1 MTEPESST
9 SPSRAKASRR
19 KRLAVL
25 VLVALV
31 GAAAWGA
38 YDVLVASHQE
48 DTDNAYVQGNIIQI
62 TPQVGGTVMSILA
75 DDNDFV
81 RAGAPLVKLDPA
93 DTQVALRQ
101 AEAGLAQTVRQVRQL
116 YANNATLTAQVQLR
130 ETDIAKAVAAQA
142 AAQSEL
148 QRTEQ
153 DVQRRLQLGARGAVS
168 AEELKHAESAQTA
181 ARTQLAAARA
191 GEQAARAGVAA
202 AREQLASNQAL
213 TQGVKIAEHPS
224 VKAAAAQL
232 RQAWLAAHRTELPA
246 PVDGFIARRSVQLGQ
261 RVAAG
266 TPLMAV
272 VPLHGVWVDANF
284 KETQLR
290 HLRIGQRATLTADLY
305 GDSVRYTGHVAGL
318 GVGTGAA
325 FALLPP
331 QNATG
336 NWIKVVQRIPVRIAL
351 DPEPLAK
358 HPLRLGLS
366 MLVTVD
372 TREQDGATLATAP
385 RTGPLAQTTVFAAQD
400 GDADAEIARIIAA
413 NLGSH

>member
-1 MTEPESST
+1 MTAPEVSAPAAQAPT
-9 SPSRAKASRR
+9 SRR
-19 KRLAVL
+19 KRLALL
-25 VLVALV
+25 VIVALIGGV
-31 GAAAWGA
+31 AWGA
-38 YDVLVASHQE
+38 YDLLVASHQE

-75 DDNDFV
+75 DDNDLV
-81 RAGAPLVKLDPA
+81 RAGTPLVQLDPA
-93 DTQVALRQ
+93 DTDVALKQ
-101 AEAGLAQTVRQVRQL
+101 AEANLAQTVRQVRQL
-116 YANNATLTAQVQLR
+116 YANNATLTAQIKLQ
-130 ETDIAKAVAAQA
+130 ETNVAKAVAAQTA
-142 AAQSEL
+142 AHSDL
-148 QRTEQ
+148 QRAEQ
-153 DVQRRLQLGARGAVS
+153 DVQRRLQLGAQGAVS
-168 AEELKHAESAQTA
+168 AEELKHAQSAQTA
-181 ARTQLAAARA
+181 ARAQLEAARA
-191 GEQAARAGVAA
+191 GEAAARAGVAA

-224 VKAAAAQL
+224 VKAASAQL
-232 RQAWLAAHRTELPA
+232 RQAWLAAHRTALPA

-290 HLRIGQRATLTADLY
+290 NLRIGQRATLTADLY
-305 GDSVRYTGHVAGL
+305 GESVRYTGSVAGL

-351 DPEPLAK
+351 DPEPLAR

-372 TREQDGATLATAP
+372 TRDQNGAQLATAP
-385 RTGPLAQTTVFAAQD
+385 RAEPLAQTAVYATQD
-400 GDADAEIARIIAA
+400 GDADAEIGRIIRA

>member
-1 MTEPESST
+1 MTAPEVSASAAQAPT
-9 SPSRAKASRR
+9 SRR
-19 KRLAVL
+19 KRLALL
-25 VLVALV
+25 VIVALIGGV
-31 GAAAWGA
+31 AWGA
-38 YDVLVASHQE
+38 YDLLVASHQE

-75 DDNDFV
+75 DDNDLV
-81 RAGAPLVKLDPA
+81 RAGTPLVQLDPA
-93 DTQVALRQ
+93 DTDVALKQ
-101 AEAGLAQTVRQVRQL
+101 AEANLAQTVRQVRQL
-116 YANNATLTAQVQLR
+116 YANNATLTAQIKLQ
-130 ETDIAKAVAAQA
+130 ETNVAKAVAAQTA
-142 AAQSEL
+142 AHSDL
-148 QRTEQ
+148 QRAEQ
-153 DVQRRLQLGARGAVS
+153 DVQRRLQLGAQGAVS
-168 AEELKHAESAQTA
+168 AEELKHAQSAQTA
-181 ARTQLAAARA
+181 ARAQLEAARA
-191 GEQAARAGVAA
+191 GEAAARAGVAA

-224 VKAAAAQL
+224 VKAASAQL
-232 RQAWLAAHRTELPA
+232 RQAWLAAHRTALPA

-290 HLRIGQRATLTADLY
+290 NLRIGQRATLTADLY
-305 GDSVRYTGHVAGL
+305 GESVRYTGSVAGL

-325 FALLPP
+325 FALLPA

-351 DPEPLAK
+351 DPEPLAR

-372 TREQDGATLATAP
+372 TRDQNGAQLATAP
-385 RTGPLAQTTVFAAQD
+385 RAEPLAQTAVYATQD
-400 GDADAEIARIIAA
+400 GDADAEIGRIIRA

>member
-1 MTEPESST
+1 MTAPEVSAPAAQAPT
-9 SPSRAKASRR
+9 SRR
-19 KRLAVL
+19 KRLALL
-25 VLVALV
+25 VIVALIGGV
-31 GAAAWGA
+31 AWGA
-38 YDVLVASHQE
+38 YDLLVASHQE

-75 DDNDFV
+75 DDNDLV
-81 RAGAPLVKLDPA
+81 RAGTPLVQLDPA
-93 DTQVALRQ
+93 DTDVALKQ
-101 AEAGLAQTVRQVRQL
+101 AEANLAQTVRQVRQL
-116 YANNATLTAQVQLR
+116 YANNATLTAQIKLQ
-130 ETDIAKAVAAQA
+130 ETNVAKAVAAQTA
-142 AAQSEL
+142 AHSDL
-148 QRTEQ
+148 QRAEQ
-153 DVQRRLQLGARGAVS
+153 DVQRRLQLGAQGAVS
-168 AEELKHAESAQTA
+168 AEELKHAQSAQTA
-181 ARTQLAAARA
+181 ARAQLEAARA
-191 GEQAARAGVAA
+191 GEAAARAGVAA

-224 VKAAAAQL
+224 VKAASAQL
-232 RQAWLAAHRTELPA
+232 RQAWLAAHRTALPA

-284 KETQLR
+284 KETQLS

-305 GDSVRYTGHVAGL
+305 GNSVRYSGHVAGL
-318 GVGTGAA
+318 GVSPGAA

-351 DPEPLAK
+351 DPEPLAQ

-372 TREQDGATLATAP
+372 TRDQSGATLATAP
-385 RTGPLAQTTVFAAQD
+385 RAEPLAQTSVFAAQD

-413 NLGSH
+413 NLDGR

>member
-1 MTEPESST
+1 MTAPEVSAPAAQAPT
-9 SPSRAKASRR
+9 SRR
-19 KRLAVL
+19 KRLALL
-25 VLVALV
+25 VIVALIGGV
-31 GAAAWGA
+31 AWGA
-38 YDVLVASHQE
+38 YDLLVASHQE

-75 DDNDFV
+75 DDNDLV
-81 RAGAPLVKLDPA
+81 RAGTPLVQLDPA
-93 DTQVALRQ
+93 DTDVALKQ
-101 AEAGLAQTVRQVRQL
+101 AEANLAQTVRQVRQL
-116 YANNATLTAQVQLR
+116 YANNATLTAQIKLQ
-130 ETDIAKAVAAQA
+130 ETNVAKAVAAQTA
-142 AAQSEL
+142 AHSDL
-148 QRTEQ
+148 QRAEQ
-153 DVQRRLQLGARGAVS
+153 DVQRRLQLGAQGAVS
-168 AEELKHAESAQTA
+168 AEELKHAQSAQTA
-181 ARTQLAAARA
+181 ARAQLEAARA
-191 GEQAARAGVAA
+191 GEAAARAGVAA

-224 VKAAAAQL
+224 VKAASAQL
-232 RQAWLAAHRTELPA
+232 RQAWLAAHRTALPA

-284 KETQLR
+284 KETQLS

-305 GDSVRYTGHVAGL
+305 GNSVRYSGHVAGL

-351 DPEPLAK
+351 DPEPLAQ

-372 TREQDGATLATAP
+372 TRDQSGATLATAP
-385 RTGPLAQTTVFAAQD
+385 RAEPLAQTSVFAAQD

-413 NLGSH
+413 NLDGR